1 MVHACKQSQ
10 THCLLFQCMPGSF
23 LPLVPTK
30 SVSRIYIYGSMV
42 CLVCTS
48 REGAVALSAC
58 KQAHA
63 ACHRQPCLPTPKG
76 TTRSSRDRSSKHH
89 RIMHRHV
96 MIMTESKGEEALCL
110 HAVCFTSYHQ
120 LIHEHLS
127 IRSLGPTGI
136 DIGLAGRWSARYHLE
151 PGPHHAAEV

>member
-1 MVHACKQSQ
+1 MQAIADPLSSFPMHAGI
-10 THCLLFQCMPGSF
+10 LPPGSAH
-23 LPLVPTK
+23 K
-30 SVSRIYIYGSMV
+30 ICVSRIWIHGV
-42 CLVCTS
+42 S
-48 REGAVALSAC
+48 RYLPRRYGAVAPFG
-58 KQAHA
+58 KKAHT